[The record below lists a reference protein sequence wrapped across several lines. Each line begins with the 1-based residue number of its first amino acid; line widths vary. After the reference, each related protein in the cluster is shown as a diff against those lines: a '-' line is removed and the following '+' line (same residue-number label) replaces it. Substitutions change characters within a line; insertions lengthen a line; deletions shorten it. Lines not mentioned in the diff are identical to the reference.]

1 MLFSIVNELKPKLLI
16 NPTFSRLNR
25 DFVKINILNKK
36 VIYLGYDHSLV
47 YRKNLP
53 LFDLTG

>member
-47 YRKNLP
+47 YQGRT
-53 LFDLTG
+53 FRYST